1 MKHVFPGLAIICATA
16 LFIAGSTWPGVV
28 FASMGFL
35 GAAFG
40 AAIRYQQEV
49 ESAKIAKEL
58 TEAIAAGGGEGSELK
73 QVIADLMNMF
83 VSGPADPI
91 DPTGGGNHGGNGTM
105 H

>member
-16 LFIAGSTWPGVV
+16 LFIAGSTWPGIV
-28 FASMGFL
+28 FASLGFL

-40 AAIRYQQEV
+40 AAIRHQQEV

-58 TEAIAAGGGEGSELK
+58 TESIAAGNGGQELK
-73 QVIADLMNMF
+73 QALGDLMSLFING
-83 VSGPADPI
+83 STDPNS
-91 DPTGGGNHGGNGTM
+91 GGNHGGGNSI